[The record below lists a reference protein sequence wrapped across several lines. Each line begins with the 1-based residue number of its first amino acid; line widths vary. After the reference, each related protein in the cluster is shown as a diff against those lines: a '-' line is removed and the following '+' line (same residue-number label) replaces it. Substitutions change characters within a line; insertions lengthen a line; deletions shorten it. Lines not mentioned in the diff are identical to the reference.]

1 MSHVMVKP
9 PRAGHHH
16 PFSSMETR
24 VPISLLSPF
33 APALPA
39 GRPRPKAR
47 HRDRVRRAPR
57 RWLGV
62 ALLALLAGC
71 SSQAPQPGF
80 EQPPASVKQQL
91 VTLMPAGTHD
101 RDGWATDITA
111 AFAAQNLPATRENL
125 CATLAVIGQESTF
138 DADPQVPHLG
148 RIAREE
154 IERRAAALHVPGF
167 LLAAGLKLTSP
178 TGETYAERLD
188 QVRSERQLSELYEDF
203 IDMAP
208 LGRELFGGLNPVHTG
223 GPMQVSVAFAD
234 KHADNY
240 PYPIDGSIRHEVFTR
255 RGGVYFG
262 IAHLLGYPAHY
273 AEPIYRFADYNAGW
287 YASRNAAFQAAV
299 SQLSGIPLALD
310 GDLIIPG
317 SRQAGQTEL
326 AVRTLKPR
334 LGMDDGEIRDALEK
348 EDSLDFE
355 RTALYE
361 KVRSLAEQQEGQP
374 IPYARLPGI
383 KLESPKITRN
393 LTTAWFAQR
402 VETRWQQCMRR

>member
-1 MSHVMVKP
+1 MP
-9 PRAGHHH
+9 
-16 PFSSMETR
+16 T
-24 VPISLLSPF
+24 SLLSPLAL
-33 APALPA
+33 APSG
-39 GRPRPKAR
+39 GRPRPKAC

-223 GPMQVSVAFAD
+223 GPMQVSVAFAE
-234 KHADNY
+234 KHAVDY

-262 IAHLLGYPAHY
+262 IAHLLGYTAHY

-334 LGMDDGEIRDALEK
+334 LGMDNGEIRDALEQ

-355 RTALYE
+355 RTALYD
-361 KVRSLAEQQEGQP
+361 KVRALAARQAGHP
-374 IPYARLPGI
+374 PPYAHLPGI
-383 KLESPKITRN
+383 KLESPKITRD

>member
-1 MSHVMVKP
+1 M
-9 PRAGHHH
+9 R
-16 PFSSMETR
+16 
-24 VPISLLSPF
+24 
-33 APALPA
+33 
-39 GRPRPKAR
+39 RP
-47 HRDRVRRAPR
+47 PR

-80 EQPPASVKQQL
+80 DQPPASVKQQL
-91 VTLMPAGTHD
+91 FTLMPAGTRD

-138 DADPQVPHLG
+138 DADPQVPHLA

-223 GPMQVSVAFAD
+223 GPMQVSVDFAE

-334 LGMDDGEIRDALEK
+334 LGMDDGEIRDALEQ

-355 RTALYE
+355 RTALYD
-361 KVRSLAEQQEGQP
+361 KVRALAARQAGHP
-374 IPYARLPGI
+374 PPYARLPGI

-402 VETRWQQCMRR
+402 VETRWQQCMARAR